1 MTCIHAPRPEVD
13 ISLLQIAVALRKR
26 SLATYLRQRPPPSE
40 PVPLLD
46 AEQSKPQG
54 IDQWTISDRIPVDDL
69 VSR

>member
-1 MTCIHAPRPEVD
+1 
-13 ISLLQIAVALRKR
+13 
-26 SLATYLRQRPPPSE
+26 
-40 PVPLLD
+40 VPLLD